1 MSNDSPTALRQL
13 LLQRTADVVYDKG
26 IDAFSPDG
34 KPVKLGSSGVLSAPW
49 AFRTALRLLSPSLHH
64 RMLQLAKVAA
74 VAAAVLA
81 LLLLVLARNYNRTV
95 LYGMAL
101 LIAAVPG
108 LAISALG
115 WLLVQVAFGT
125 SSDPLVGGTSDIA
138 RDVAWYL
145 VVSFLVYLGVAV
157 ALVALGLVAERV
169 ADVVGRPADPAS
181 APEYRVGQRR
191 AGSARG
197 AIDRS

>member
-1 MSNDSPTALRQL
+1 M
-13 LLQRTADVVYDKG
+13 VYDHG

-34 KPVKLGSSGVLSAPW
+34 RPVKLGSSGVFSAPW
-49 AFRTALRLLSPSLHH
+49 AFRTALRLLSPSVHR
-64 RMLQLAKVAA
+64 RMLQVAKVAG
-74 VAAAVLA
+74 VAAGVLT
-81 LLLLVLARNYNRTV
+81 LLLLLLARDYNRTV

-125 SSDPLVGGTSDIA
+125 ASDPLIGGTSDIA

-145 VVSFLVYLGVAV
+145 VVSYLVYLGVAV
-157 ALVALGLVAERV
+157 ALVALGLVAERI
-169 ADVVGRPADPAS
+169 ADLAGRPADPAS
-181 APEYRVGQRR
+181 APEYRADQRPQGR
-191 AGSARG
+191 AGSA
-197 AIDRS
+197 IDRP